1 MTKKKKVLM
10 TKVNT
15 KVLMTDNFF
24 FNIKVLVA
32 KVLKKR
38 Y

>member
-1 MTKKKKVLM
+1 MTKKKKEVLT

-24 FNIKVLVA
+24 FKY
-32 KVLKKR
+32 KSTCGEGT
-38 Y
+38 